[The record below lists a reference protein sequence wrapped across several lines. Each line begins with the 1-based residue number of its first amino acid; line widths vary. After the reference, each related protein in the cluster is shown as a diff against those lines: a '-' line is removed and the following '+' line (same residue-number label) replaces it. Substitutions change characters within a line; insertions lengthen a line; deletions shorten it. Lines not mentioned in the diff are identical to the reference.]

1 MYPNSHQEK
10 YIIEYYILY
19 IISVYAFGNM
29 STLLFTNVVCV
40 GVLILILV

>member
-1 MYPNSHQEK
+1 MLVISLYHTISEK
-10 YIIEYYILY
+10 CEYLKIK
-19 IISVYAFGNM
+19 FM